1 MQSAAPQDLA
11 LDFDSAEELAG
22 FLVTDEAMWRVHE
35 GSLELLGKG
44 AYQPPHRSPHSIAL
58 LRTPDLG
65 DFVLEVDLLQTGHEY
80 GHRDLCL
87 VFGHQ
92 DPANFYYV
100 HLATTPDPNAHNVF
114 VVDDADRRP
123 LLPVPAVGVDWGT
136 GRWHHAR
143 LERTG
148 ARVSL
153 HFDGDLVH
161 EVEDGTHG
169 AGRIGL
175 GSFDDQGRFDRLRLS
190 SPDLPAGVGDG
201 CDL

>member
-1 MQSAAPQDLA
+1 
-11 LDFDSAEELAG
+11 
-22 FLVTDEAMWRVHE
+22 MWRVGE
-35 GSLELLGKG
+35 GSLELLGKS
-44 AYQPPHRSPHSIAL
+44 AYDPPHRSPHSIAL

-65 DFVLEVDLLQTGHEY
+65 DFVLEVDLMQTGREY

-87 VFGHQ
+87 FFGHQ
-92 DPANFYYV
+92 DAANFYYV

-123 LLPVPAVGVDWGT
+123 LAPVPETGVDWGT
-136 GRWHHAR
+136 GIWHRVR

-148 ARVSL
+148 AHISV

-175 GSFDDQGRFDRLRLS
+175 GSFDDQGRFDRLRLT
-190 SPDLPAGVGDG
+190 SPDYVAGSGDS